1 MFGISSFSQAPF
13 ASTVRPIYTVRATV
27 ASASNAAAYGIRYA
41 FGGATVVGVSVLDV
55 ATNRYTFPSA
65 LITGQSNV
73 DNVGTTIIS
82 QILVNIDAV
91 SDFSATIA
99 YTTNGATLVTGYSSF
114 VANIREKWEN
124 EAIATEAWSTVDPTS
139 EIWTVIPAQ
148 SENWN

>member
-1 MFGISSFSQAPF
+1 MFGISSFSEAPF

-55 ATNRYTFPSA
+55 AANRYTFPSA

-73 DNVGTTIIS
+73 DNVGTIRIS

-99 YTTNGATLVTGYSSF
+99 YTTNGATLVAGYSSF
-114 VANIREKWEN
+114 IANIREKWEN
-124 EAIATEAWSTVDPTS
+124 EAIATEVWSTVNPTS
-139 EIWTVIPAQ
+139 EIWTVIPA
-148 SENWN
+148 

>member
-55 ATNRYTFPSA
+55 ATNRYTFPTV
-65 LITGQSNV
+65 LIEGESVLV
-73 DNVGTTIIS
+73 DVDAVTIL
-82 QILVNIDAV
+82 QMQVNIDAV
-91 SDFSATIA
+91 SAFTTKIA
-99 YTTNGATLVTGYSSF
+99 YTTNGSALVAGYSSF
-114 VANIREKWEN
+114 IANIREKWEN
-124 EAIATEAWSTVDPTS
+124 EAIATEAWSTIAPTS

>member
-1 MFGISSFSQAPF
+1 MLGFSTF
-13 ASTVRPIYTVRATV
+13 AQTPLSAVRPLYNVSFALTSEST
-27 ASASNAAAYGIRYA
+27 ASAYGIRYA
-41 FGGATVVGVSVLDV
+41 FGGATIVGESVLDV

-73 DNVGTTIIS
+73 DNVGTIRIS

-91 SDFSATIA
+91 SDFSPKVA
-99 YTTNGATLVTGYSSF
+99 YTAAVGAVITDSLSF
-114 VANIREKWEN
+114 IANIREKWEN
-124 EAIATEAWSTVDPTS
+124 EAIAAEAWSTVDPTS